1 MAWHGLF
8 LSLFFC
14 ARVCVC
20 LHRRATKDLRAL
32 ADEEAGLDLKVNKDY
47 R

>member
-1 MAWHGLF
+1 MAW
-8 LSLFFC
+8 SLFVSFLLC
-14 ARVCVC
+14 ACVC